1 MNRAFNDYLRKLN
14 VDPKNARK
22 AQVPY
27 DKGTVNFFVLDA
39 GATNG
44 ELISALPQPVRQQ
57 QRHFQRQAD
66 AVSGGDPRSRVHP
79 GQGAGRRRL

>member
-1 MNRAFNDYLRKLN
+1 MLNRAFNDYLRKLN

-44 ELISALPQPVRQQ
+44 ELISALAPACSATTAP
-57 QRHFQRQAD
+57 FSAP
-66 AVSGGDPRSRVHP
+66 S
-79 GQGAGRRRL
+79 